1 MNMIL
6 MLILGQSLEFPPQF
20 NGEPGQ
26 FIAVKPTKME
36 GKTVQYYAID
46 PGLNVFPASLLS
58 DPTATVVTSV
68 TPGTYRLLAWTAVG
82 DKPSPASLIRV
93 NIQALPLPN
102 PPKPADPLR
111 DDIESIW
118 GSLLESDKEATRSSM
133 VSVYKQCA
141 ATANRQLKTIGDLFE
156 VLAGETS
163 RLPKD
168 RMMPIRKRIALE
180 VEKIAGNDE
189 SAVYSEGQRLALVSM
204 FTRAA
209 SILETLK

>member
-58 DPTATVVTSV
+58 DPTATVVTSI

-118 GSLLESDKEATRSSM
+118 GSLLELDKEATRSSM

>member
-68 TPGTYRLLAWTAVG
+68 TPGTYRLLAWTALG

-204 FTRAA
+204 FTHVS

>member
-68 TPGTYRLLAWTAVG
+68 TPGTYRLLAWTAA
-82 DKPSPASLIRV
+82 PWA
-93 NIQALPLPN
+93 
-102 PPKPADPLR
+102 
-111 DDIESIW
+111 
-118 GSLLESDKEATRSSM
+118 
-133 VSVYKQCA
+133 
-141 ATANRQLKTIGDLFE
+141 F
-156 VLAGETS
+156 
-163 RLPKD
+163 
-168 RMMPIRKRIALE
+168 
-180 VEKIAGNDE
+180 
-189 SAVYSEGQRLALVSM
+189 
-204 FTRAA
+204 
-209 SILETLK
+209 

>member
-68 TPGTYRLLAWTAVG
+68 TPGTYRLLAWTALG

-118 GSLLESDKEATRSSM
+118 GSLLESDKEATRSAM
-133 VSVYKQCA
+133 VSVYRQCA

-163 RLPKD
+163 RLPKE

-204 FTRAA
+204 FTHVA

>member
-6 MLILGQSLEFPPQF
+6 MLILGQSLEFPPQL

-68 TPGTYRLLAWTAVG
+68 TPGTYRLLAWTALG

-102 PPKPADPLR
+102 PPKPADSLR

-118 GSLLESDKEATRSSM
+118 GSLLESDKETTRSAM

-204 FTRAA
+204 FTHVS

>member
-93 NIQALPLPN
+93 NIQALPPPN
-102 PPKPADPLR
+102 PPKPSDPFR

-118 GSLLESDKEATRSSM
+118 GSLLESDKEATRSAM

-168 RMMPIRKRIALE
+168 RLMPIRKRIASE
-180 VEKIAGNDE
+180 VEKIVGNDE